1 MIQYCLNCLLLNQ
14 VKDALIDYLE
24 KEDCGVQKSDLM
36 LLPKFLSQF
45 LRNSGYFFAN
55 VRYISYQIAIL
66 SFIAF
71 TQLSFFGGLLLK
83 MAK

>member
-24 KEDCGVQKSDLM
+24 KEDYGVQKSDLM

-55 VRYISYQIAIL
+55 VR
-66 SFIAF
+66 
-71 TQLSFFGGLLLK
+71 
-83 MAK
+83 